1 MQKIHLSG
9 LIVQP
14 IAQRIADWNLE
25 GKISEEDLD
34 HALSSDARALVD
46 HSLTFGDW
54 VSGVDVEGLVGLAAE
69 QIGGETGLVE
79 WADEIVRDWQTEAS
93 VENLIHAARTLA
105 DPSGFVVSQV
115 SELIVRDAD
124 WTYKGGRTS
133 FSVRFGGM
141 ADVSP
146 ALKALIGA
154 LLARLAVTPTELDF
168 DVRFDGIDGEDLV
181 VFGEA
186 LDGTDD
192 GCGESRLHQAAL
204 IA

>member
-1 MQKIHLSG
+1 MQPIQLSG

-14 IAQRIADWNLE
+14 IARRIQDWNFD

-46 HSLTFGDW
+46 HSLALGDW
-54 VSGVDVEGLVGLAAE
+54 APVEDVENLVGLAAE

-79 WADEIVRDWQTEAS
+79 WADEIVSDWQAEAS
-93 VENLIHAARTLA
+93 IEDLIHAGRGLA
-105 DPSGFVVSQV
+105 DSPGFVVSQV
-115 SELIVRDAD
+115 SGLIVRDAD
-124 WTYKGGRTS
+124 WIYDGGRNS
-133 FSVRFGGM
+133 FSVRLRGLG
-141 ADVSP
+141 DVSP

-154 LLARLAVTPTELDF
+154 LLARLAVAPTNLDF
-168 DVRFDGIDGEDLV
+168 DVRFDGIDGDDLV

-186 LDGTDD
+186 PDGSDD
-192 GCGESRLHQAAL
+192 GRGVSRLHQAAL

>member
-14 IAQRIADWNLE
+14 IAERIRDWNLD

-34 HALSSDARALVD
+34 RALSSDGRALVD
-46 HSLTFGDW
+46 HSLAFGDW
-54 VSGVDVEGLVGLAAE
+54 VPAEDVEGLVGLAAE

-79 WADEIVRDWQTEAS
+79 WADEIILGWRSESAIEDLVHGGRA
-93 VENLIHAARTLA
+93 LA
-105 DPSGFVVSQV
+105 DSSGFIVSQASGLV
-115 SELIVRDAD
+115 VRDAD
-124 WTYKGGRTS
+124 WSYDGGRTS
-133 FSVRFGGM
+133 FSVRLRGLGEM
-141 ADVSP
+141 SP

-154 LLARLAVTPTELDF
+154 LLARLALLPTDLDF

-181 VFGEA
+181 VFGDA
-186 LDGTDD
+186 PDGTDD
-192 GCGESRLHQAAL
+192 DQGQSRLHQAAL